1 MKLYATI
8 YSPESS
14 RPSKKGSN
22 DQLKVTLH
30 FGNKPI
36 GTLEFYTTNGKN
48 YKLYYN
54 DKFIEEGGEEK
65 GETKKGEKCDDCG
78 GTLKEH
84 KSKKGYLYCFECW
97 GQREP
102 KESEL

>member
-30 FGNKPI
+30 FGNEPI

-65 GETKKGEKCDDCG
+65 GETKKGECLNNECQNQRMNPNNYCE
-78 GTLKEH
+78 EH
-84 KSKKGYLYCFECW
+84 LRIMGFL
-97 GQREP
+97 R
-102 KESEL
+102 